1 MSKELYI
8 GLMSGTSIDGL
19 DACLIDMQNGKPEV
33 IDVDSCKWSEA
44 EAKALHDLCQ
54 SSSDEIEKEGKACV
68 FIAKKQAELVN
79 HLLSKAE
86 LKNEDIIAIGTHGQ
100 TVRHRPKLR
109 FSKQLDL
116 GPLTAALTG
125 IDTVVDF
132 RAADLAAGGDG
143 APLTPAFHQMM
154 LKHAYRDRYVLNL
167 GGISNLTVI
176 EKGGKVLAG
185 FDCGPANTLLDLSCR
200 VLFNE
205 PYDKDAK
212 IASTGRVRKD
222 WLYELLTHPY
232 LKRDFPKSSGREDFN
247 ENTVKKY
254 LNLVKNQEASGA
266 DLLATLCEY
275 SVKAV
280 IDEIIKIKEHFKNL
294 KEGDL
299 ILCGGGA
306 YNPLIKQRFE
316 EYCRNLNLNVMLSDE
331 VGIHPVYMEAE
342 AFAWFTYMCIN
353 GKPIDLTHSTGAK
366 YPTILG
372 CLCPAPNGNF
382 VKSRL
387 K

>member
-1 MSKELYI
+1 MPKELYI

-19 DACLIDMQNGKPEV
+19 DACLIDMQSGKPQV
-33 IDVDSCKWSEA
+33 IAVDSCKWTDT
-44 EAKALHDLCQ
+44 EAKALHELCQ
-54 SSSDEIEKEGKACV
+54 SSNDEIEKEGKACV
-68 FIAKKQAELVN
+68 FIAKKQAFLVN
-79 HLLSKAE
+79 DLISKAK
-86 LKNEDIIAIGTHGQ
+86 LKNEDIIAVGTHGQ
-100 TVRHRPKLR
+100 TVRHRPKLN

-154 LKHAYRDRYVLNL
+154 LKNDHRDRYVLNL

-185 FDCGPANTLLDLSCR
+185 FDCGPANTLLDLCCR
-200 VLFNE
+200 ELFNK
-205 PYDKDAK
+205 PYDEDAK
-212 IASTGRVRKD
+212 IASQGKIRQD
-222 WLYELLTHPY
+222 WLCELLEHPY

-254 LNLVKNQEASGA
+254 LNLVKNKEASGA
-266 DLLATLCEY
+266 DLLATLCEF
-275 SVKAV
+275 SVRSV
-280 IDEIIKIKEHFKNL
+280 IDEIIKIKQRFISLDK
-294 KEGDL
+294 GDL

-316 EYCRNLNLNVMLSDE
+316 EYCLKLDLKVLRSDE
-331 VGIHPVYMEAE
+331 VGIHPSYMEAE
-342 AFAWFTYMCIN
+342 AFAWFTYMCMN
-353 GKPIDLTHSTGAK
+353 GKKIDLTHSTGAK

-372 CLCPAPNGNF
+372 CICPAPTGRF
-382 VKSRL
+382 VKSRI

>member
-19 DACLIDMQNGKPEV
+19 DACLIDMQSGKPEV
-33 IDVDSCKWSEA
+33 IAVDNCKWSDA
-44 EAKALHDLCQ
+44 EAKALHELCQ
-54 SSSDEIEKEGKACV
+54 SSDDEIEKEGTACV
-68 FIAKKQAELVN
+68 FIAKKQA
-79 HLLSKAE
+79 LLINDLIAKAN
-86 LKNEDIIAIGTHGQ
+86 LKKEDIIAVGTHGQ
-100 TVRHRPKLR
+100 TVRHRPQLR

-132 RAADLAAGGDG
+132 RAADIAAGGDG

-154 LKHAYRDRYVLNL
+154 LKDATRDRYVLNL

-176 EKGGKVLAG
+176 KKGGNVLAG

-200 VLFNE
+200 VLFDK

-212 IASTGRVRKD
+212 IASQGTVRKD
-222 WLYELLTHPY
+222 WLLELLDHPY

-247 ENTVKKY
+247 EKTVQKY
-254 LNLVKNQEASGA
+254 LYLVKNKEALGS
-266 DLLATLCEY
+266 DLLATLCEF
-275 SVKAV
+275 SVRAV
-280 IDEIIKIKEHFKNL
+280 IDEIIKVKERFHDL

-306 YNPLIKQRFE
+306 YNPLIKSRFE
-316 EYCRNLNLNVMLSDE
+316 DYCSNLNLKVMRSDAL
-331 VGIHPVYMEAE
+331 GIHPSYMEAE

-353 GKPIDLTHSTGAK
+353 GKAIDLTHSTGAK

-372 CLCPAPNGNF
+372 CICPATNGRF
-382 VKSRL
+382 VKSRQ